1 MREADLWD
9 PLLFMCNGDGP
20 FNTHYVLKGPSLRK
34 LSYIVLFLQ
43 IAGNNNNM
51 SKRKQVKKDLNR
63 FKEVPL

>member
-1 MREADLWD
+1 MIVKRWFLCSIRDIIANL
-9 PLLFMCNGDGP
+9 
-20 FNTHYVLKGPSLRK
+20 
-34 LSYIVLFLQ
+34 VLFLQ